1 MIQKHSYYSLN
12 TAIPRSNISLADQ
25 KRISAHLRLLNRCG
39 LSVLLL
45 ALAACATPQTG
56 HKSDADNA
64 NAEARSKTETD
75 FTDALTTP
83 LSDFNLIRTEIM
95 PILLAAAKA
104 PYRSPDDKTCKG
116 LEAEVNA
123 LDRSLGPDLDAAGAA
138 DEISLLE
145 QGSNEVGNAAMGA
158 LRGAAE
164 GLIPFRSWVRRLTG
178 AEQHSKDVAAAVAAG
193 IVRRAYLKGLGQAG
207 GCPVPAAPRV

>member
-1 MIQKHSYYSLN
+1 MF
-12 TAIPRSNISLADQ
+12 T
-25 KRISAHLRLLNRCG
+25 
-39 LSVLLL
+39 
-45 ALAACATPQTG
+45 LAACATTQTV
-56 HKSDADNA
+56 HKTDAK
-64 NAEARSKTETD
+64 AENGDARSKTESD
-75 FTDALTTP
+75 FTNALTSP
-83 LSDFNLIRTEIM
+83 LTDFNLIRTEIK

-104 PYRSPDDKTCKG
+104 PYRSPVDKTCQG

-123 LDRSLGPDLDAAGAA
+123 LDRSLGPDLDAAGTD

-178 AEQHSKDVAAAVAAG
+178 AEEHSKEVAAAVAAG

-207 GCPVPAAPRV
+207 GCPTPAAPKL